1 MGVWYGLSGEAV
13 SEELLPFPEKSSDH
27 EGWGNGTTYTINEGS
42 AMLRKEKEG
51 LGGGENPK
59 EKVKVKKGVGGANS
73 YVC

>member
-51 LGGGENPK
+51 LGLGRR
-59 EKVKVKKGVGGANS
+59 
-73 YVC
+73 